1 MDISIY
7 IFLVTMTLLVAFIL
21 IAIGICIGRTL
32 EEHERTDLRQLRNDN
47 RGFVL
52 HNRNSGLC
60 SCDLGEDDGK

>member
-32 EEHERTDLRQLRNDN
+32 EEHERTNSRQLRNDN
-47 RGFVL
+47 SGFVL
-52 HNRNSGLC
+52 HNRNTDIC
-60 SCDLGEDDGK
+60 NCALGEDDGK

>member
-32 EEHERTDLRQLRNDN
+32 EEHERTNSRQSPGNN
-47 RGFVL
+47 NNTVL
-52 HNRNSGLC
+52 LNRNTDVHNCLVG
-60 SCDLGEDDGK
+60 DNDWK